1 MLKKSIPLSAH
12 SYPGNIGILI
22 DEALLSRSMAA
33 RIAWRN
39 SFSDKLRFAA
49 VVIGIVF
56 STLLIGIEVG
66 FLEGFIRTT
75 SALIDHSKADLW
87 ITNFGARSFEA
98 ASPIDYPKRFE
109 ALGSSRVERAEPY
122 FLQFSYWKRPDGVR
136 EVITLIGV
144 DPEAKM
150 GIPWEMEDGRDP
162 GTALAVP
169 GGVLVDRLYAEKL
182 GVKAIGDVV
191 EINGVR
197 AKITGFTKA
206 IRSFTQSPYVFTA
219 LKNAQDILKTPPS
232 VISYILIRLKPGEN
246 ARAAVRE
253 ISRRLPNSDVMTTS
267 EFATRS
273 QNYWL
278 HTTGAGASLI
288 GSAVL
293 GFVVGSIIVGQT
305 LYTSTIERI
314 AEYAALRAIGAPK
327 MFLYQIVLVQAM
339 IAGVL
344 GYAIGMA
351 GVLAISYVSKNG
363 SASIVASPEIT
374 LIMFVIDIVMCGCSS
389 LISVRRLTKVDPVSV
404 FR

>member
-1 MLKKSIPLSAH
+1 
-12 SYPGNIGILI
+12 
-22 DEALLSRSMAA
+22 
-33 RIAWRN
+33 
-39 SFSDKLRFAA
+39 
-49 VVIGIVF
+49 
-56 STLLIGIEVG
+56 
-66 FLEGFIRTT
+66 
-75 SALIDHSKADLW
+75 
-87 ITNFGARSFEA
+87 
-98 ASPIDYPKRFE
+98 
-109 ALGSSRVERAEPY
+109 
-122 FLQFSYWKRPDGVR
+122 
-136 EVITLIGV
+136 
-144 DPEAKM
+144 
-150 GIPWEMEDGRDP
+150 
-162 GTALAVP
+162 
-169 GGVLVDRLYAEKL
+169 
-182 GVKAIGDVV
+182 
-191 EINGVR
+191 
-197 AKITGFTKA
+197 
-206 IRSFTQSPYVFTA
+206 
-219 LKNAQDILKTPPS
+219 
-232 VISYILIRLKPGEN
+232 
-246 ARAAVRE
+246 
-253 ISRRLPNSDVMTTS
+253 MTTS